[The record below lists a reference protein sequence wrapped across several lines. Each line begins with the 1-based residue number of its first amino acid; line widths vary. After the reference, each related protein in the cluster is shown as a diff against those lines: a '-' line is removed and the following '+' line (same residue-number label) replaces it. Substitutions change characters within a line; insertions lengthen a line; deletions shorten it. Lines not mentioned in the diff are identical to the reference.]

1 MCTHLRSP
9 INKFALDGLFL
20 IDITPDRLIMQKVIY
35 MAAAAIGVMLH
46 ALGT

>member
-9 INKFALDGLFL
+9 INKFAIDGSFL
-20 IDITPDRLIMQKVIY
+20 IDITPDRLIMQKVLY
-35 MAAAAIGVMLH
+35 TAIGVMLH